1 MHCAKKR
8 GGNRDLENGIPAEAM
23 DSTIKNDGPYKILL
37 DILALAAK
45 YKYKLI

>member
-1 MHCAKKR
+1 MQCAKKR
-8 GGNRDLENGIPAEAM
+8 GGNRDLENGIPAVAM
-23 DSTIKNDGPYKILL
+23 DSTTTNDVYKILL

>member
-1 MHCAKKR
+1 VQR
-8 GGNRDLENGIPAEAM
+8 REGGNRDLENGIPAEAM
-23 DSTIKNDGPYKILL
+23 DSTIKNDGYKILL

>member
-1 MHCAKKR
+1 VQR
-8 GGNRDLENGIPAEAM
+8 REGGNRDLENGISAEAM
-23 DSTIKNDGPYKILL
+23 DSTIKNDGYKILL